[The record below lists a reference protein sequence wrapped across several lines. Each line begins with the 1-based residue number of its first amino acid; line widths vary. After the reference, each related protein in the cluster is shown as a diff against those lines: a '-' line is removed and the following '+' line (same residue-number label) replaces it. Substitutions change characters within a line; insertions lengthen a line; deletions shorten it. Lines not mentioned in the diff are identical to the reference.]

1 MTHNTYEIYFTLLR
15 ANGSRAEHMLVEKAP
30 SLAQA
35 KVQVLLKFP
44 EAINIQGQLLD

>member
-1 MTHNTYEIYFTLLR
+1 MTYNTYEIFFTLLR
-15 ANGSRAEHMLVEKAP
+15 ADGSRAEHMLVEEAP

-44 EAINIQGQLLD
+44 EAVNIQGLLLD